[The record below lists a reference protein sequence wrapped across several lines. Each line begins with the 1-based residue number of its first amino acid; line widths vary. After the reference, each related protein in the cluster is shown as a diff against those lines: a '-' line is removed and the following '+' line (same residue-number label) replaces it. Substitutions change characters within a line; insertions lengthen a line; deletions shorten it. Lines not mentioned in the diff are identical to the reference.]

1 MDKKEIA
8 KRINVTIT
16 TLYNWQKTK
25 PELIKLIEYGLK
37 YENGGEIGQSEI
49 IKYFNEIKE
58 KKKEKEKKNNLM
70 ESKLLELFEKLN
82 EKEKKFYIADIEARI
97 LKKEIE

>member
-1 MDKKEIA
+1 MNKKEIA

-37 YENGGEIGQSEI
+37 
-49 IKYFNEIKE
+49 
-58 KKKEKEKKNNLM
+58 L
-70 ESKLLELFEKLN
+70 
-82 EKEKKFYIADIEARI
+82 
-97 LKKEIE
+97 

>member
-1 MDKKEIA
+1 MNKKEIA

-58 KKKEKEKKNNLM
+58 KKNNLM

-82 EKEKKFYIADIEARI
+82 EKEKNSI
-97 LKKEIE
+97 LLI